1 MATAVNFDLFTEYW
15 KSLQAEA
22 DGPLPARSQFD
33 PSKIA
38 VLLPYVY
45 LLEHKSREEMIVR
58 LMGTALDE
66 ISAVPATGLNYFD
79 ICPPEDV
86 ALYIEINKH
95 LHALP
100 CASLVERDITFE
112 NGKTYALSSL
122 GYPMTDDD
130 GVLTYSIGLML
141 PSRQV
146 QADDMDNG
154 GVARSILRKLTFI
167 DIGFGVPDRQAINHH
182 AVMAALN

>member
-1 MATAVNFDLFTEYW
+1 
-15 KSLQAEA
+15 
-22 DGPLPARSQFD
+22 LPARSQFD
-33 PSKIA
+33 PRKIKA
-38 VLLPYVY
+38 LLPNIY

-86 ALYIEINKH
+86 ALYTEINEH

-100 CASLVERDITFE
+100 CASLVERDITLE
-112 NGKTYALSSL
+112 NGKTYTLASM
-122 GYPMTDDD
+122 GYPMTDDN
-130 GVLTYSIGLML
+130 GVLAYSIGLML

-154 GVARSILRKLTFI
+154 GVARSVLRKLTFI
-167 DIGFGVPDRQAINHH
+167 DIGFGVPEEQAIKHR
-182 AVMAALN
+182 AISRALN